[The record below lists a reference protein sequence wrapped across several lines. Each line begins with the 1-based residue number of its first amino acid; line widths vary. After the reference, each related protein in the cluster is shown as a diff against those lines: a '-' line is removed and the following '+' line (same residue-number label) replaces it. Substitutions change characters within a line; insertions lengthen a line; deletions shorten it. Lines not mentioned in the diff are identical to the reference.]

1 MLPPGF
7 EPESSDRKSE
17 MIGRT
22 TPQEPN
28 HMTKNKMPLFKGFE
42 KKERKKKKKSI
53 NYTNFSQEN
62 PSRPK

>member
-1 MLPPGF
+1 
-7 EPESSDRKSE
+7 
-17 MIGRT
+17 
-22 TPQEPN
+22 
-28 HMTKNKMPLFKGFE
+28 MTKNKMPLFKGFE